1 MKLVQEVK
9 QVIAQVPDGK
19 EALGGLANVVW
30 VAAGGSSE
38 ALSPTFLSFTD
49 NARALG
55 LTPST
60 RTVDVRTVSPTPGL
74 ANFFGIDRDGEV
86 FEVTR
91 VRSINGEPVMLETIW
106 LPLAYADL
114 TGQELD
120 SSLYEAL
127 KARYGVEPST
137 GTKALGICHATSREA
152 FQLGVPKDSALM
164 LLEDH
169 VYDQDGRP
177 LHVSKQVVLGDKYQ
191 CTIRMPRVGGE

>member
-1 MKLVQEVK
+1 MKLVQEVR
-9 QVIAQVPDGK
+9 QVVTQVLDGK

-91 VRSINGEPVMLETIW
+91 LRSINGDPVMLETIW
-106 LPLAYADL
+106 LPLTSSDL
-114 TGQELD
+114 TGPELD
-120 SSLYEAL
+120 GSLYEAL
-127 KARYGVEPST
+127 KKRYGVEPAT
-137 GTKALGICHATSREA
+137 GRISSG
-152 FQLGVPKDSALM
+152 
-164 LLEDH
+164 
-169 VYDQDGRP
+169 
-177 LHVSKQVVLGDKYQ
+177 LHEKEKRSF
-191 CTIRMPRVGGE
+191 T